1 MLRRSVTSALVAALA
16 LACTLPAAAEP
27 AFDPRD
33 YQREVAGQRT
43 EVLVIGTPHLSGA
56 PAGFDPAVLEPLLAR
71 LQAFAPDVIAIEN
84 LSGESLTVARAY
96 EGIYQD
102 TAKDYGGRA
111 FRLAAMA
118 RETTGLELPAAEAEA
133 RRVLAAWPE
142 APSPAERRR
151 LAALLAA
158 AGDPN
163 SAVVQWWRLPPS
175 ERIAGDGVSAAL
187 AAALDEYDARRNES
201 HLIGARLAVRLGRER
216 LYPIDDQS
224 AVDLVYARMDD
235 FMAYFG
241 SPEVKA
247 RVQDPAFQRLVTAVE
262 RTRTPDETLAMFREL
277 NSDTAGQLDAQ
288 VQWKFLL
295 DRPAPDV
302 ARRRLAEWETRNLRM
317 VANIREAAAE
327 APGGRVLVIVGAGH
341 KPWFDAYLGMMSDM
355 KVVDAAEIL
364 R

>member
-1 MLRRSVTSALVAALA
+1 
-16 LACTLPAAAEP
+16 
-27 AFDPRD
+27 
-33 YQREVAGQRT
+33 
-43 EVLVIGTPHLSGA
+43 
-56 PAGFDPAVLEPLLAR
+56 
-71 LQAFAPDVIAIEN
+71 
-84 LSGESLTVARAY
+84 
-96 EGIYQD
+96 
-102 TAKDYGGRA
+102 
-111 FRLAAMA
+111 
-118 RETTGLELPAAEAEA
+118 
-133 RRVLAAWPE
+133 
-142 APSPAERRR
+142 
-151 LAALLAA
+151 
-158 AGDPN
+158 
-163 SAVVQWWRLPPS
+163 VQWWRLPPS